1 MERKPEYCPSWFNIE
16 NYSIC
21 DSFSRYSWEYSI
33 LLRQLLINEIS
44 LKDRTKKNGKKQ
56 LANQLLINRLIEISS
71 PKILLKASAMKSEE
85 SIPSFLEKEKS
96 ISDLSYCDLL
106 TIYENLQ
113 YQENKSL
120 DYMKD
125 IIKHRDECHEMFK
138 EEDKKLGISDAH
150 ASWIN
155 YFDEGFYPND
165 WSVFDNIPQYEE
177 DDAHITVNLRNND
190 EDIINSFKEWLQ
202 NTRQK
207 TDIIRSNR
215 ISDKELTK
223 LSQFKILAYIDLF
236 LWMKIT
242 DIRLTQYQIANLLYP
257 NEFDIDIK
265 ERLKA
270 CTIPR
275 ATMVLNSSRRIFS

>member
-138 EEDKKLGISDAH
+138 EED
-150 ASWIN
+150 
-155 YFDEGFYPND
+155 
-165 WSVFDNIPQYEE
+165 
-177 DDAHITVNLRNND
+177 DAHIRVNLRNND

-223 LSQFKILAYIDLF
+223 LSQFKTLAYIDLF

-242 DIRLTQYQIANLLYP
+242 DIKLTQYQIANLLYP

>member
-71 PKILLKASAMKSEE
+71 PKILLKASTMKSEE

-138 EEDKKLGISDAH
+138 EEDKTSGISDAH
-150 ASWIN
+150 AYWIN
-155 YFDEGFYPND
+155 YFDEDFYPND

-223 LSQFKILAYIDLF
+223 LSQFKTLAYIDLF

-242 DIRLTQYQIANLLYP
+242 DIKLTQYQIANLLYP